1 MGLCYSKKDVGLKL
15 NSTKRHAPSEVE
27 ANAKRQRM
35 ELNSYFDRF
44 DRDHDGQLDRED
56 IARMMEEIQVSKR
69 GGQSIEEMVDNFMSQ
84 IDTNRNGMISKE

>member
-44 DRDHDGQLDRED
+44 DRDRDGQLDRED